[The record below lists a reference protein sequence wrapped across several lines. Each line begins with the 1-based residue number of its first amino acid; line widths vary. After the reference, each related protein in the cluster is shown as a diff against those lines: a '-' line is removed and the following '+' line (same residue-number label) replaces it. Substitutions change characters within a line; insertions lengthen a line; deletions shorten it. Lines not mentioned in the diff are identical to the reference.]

1 MTFTFDSEAERSFYA
16 RNSDIIT
23 LPSDRSLSTT
33 FTDSDNQTFSAK
45 YDFESLS
52 GFYLIEYKCK
62 QLNTIETRSKCLERF
77 NRVSR
82 YVKDKEYW
90 RREYSWSNS
99 IYKHKIIQDSLD
111 NNYLL
116 VFDDSTVLT
125 TRFINKMNKIGLNWC
140 YESELRD
147 LLQSAKSRHHH

>member
-1 MTFTFDSEAERSFYA
+1 MTFDSLAEEAFYC
-16 RNSDIIT
+16 RNKDIIT
-23 LPSDRSLSTT
+23 LPSDRSFSTT

-62 QLNTIETRSKCLERF
+62 QLNTIETRSMCLERF

-99 IYKHKIIQDSLD
+99 IFKHKIIQDTLEGH
-111 NNYLL
+111 YLL

-140 YESELRD
+140 YESELRN
-147 LLQSAKSRHHH
+147 LLQAPKSRHHH